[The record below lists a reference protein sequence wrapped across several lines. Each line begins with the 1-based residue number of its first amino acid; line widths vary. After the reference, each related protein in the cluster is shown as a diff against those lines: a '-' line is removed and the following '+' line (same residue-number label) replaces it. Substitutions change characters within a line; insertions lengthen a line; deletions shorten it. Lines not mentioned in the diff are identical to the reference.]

1 MRTAREQSKLTPQE
15 RNQAYQGTSCE
26 MTCGTTVCLG
36 SYAALM
42 TVIVITMSTLYHN
55 TGNCPICSEGTT
67 DCRTQIQNHLDILSV
82 DASSNDMGNKEDG
95 TCNCNTMNW
104 LGFEIFELIVLTLI
118 GIGILFVGFRCSTE
132 CKTWYQKWKQSRIDA
147 NQKKFE
153 KWKTQFD
160 STNPTTSTKGRG
172 SVHGNKSFS
181 ETKVFEHG
189 LKKPKREF
197 IEPSLATYEQGS
209 DEEQA

>member
-1 MRTAREQSKLTPQE
+1 MQE
-15 RNQAYQGTSCE
+15 RIQAYLDISLT
-26 MTCGTTVCLG
+26 MTCGATICLG

-42 TVIVITMSTLYHN
+42 TVIVIIVSSLYHN

-82 DASSNDMGNKEDG
+82 DASSNDLGKQENG

-118 GIGILFVGFRCSTE
+118 GIGILFIGFRCSTE
-132 CKTWYQKWKQSRIDA
+132 SKTWYQKWKQSRSDA
-147 NQKKFE
+147 KQKKFE
-153 KWKTQFD
+153 KWKAQME
-160 STNPTTSTKGRG
+160 STAPATTSTKGRG

-181 ETKVFEHG
+181 EIRTFEHG

-197 IEPSLATYEQGS
+197 IEPSLASYEPGS

>member
-1 MRTAREQSKLTPQE
+1 
-15 RNQAYQGTSCE
+15 
-26 MTCGTTVCLG
+26 
-36 SYAALM
+36 
-42 TVIVITMSTLYHN
+42 
-55 TGNCPICSEGTT
+55 
-67 DCRTQIQNHLDILSV
+67 
-82 DASSNDMGNKEDG
+82 
-95 TCNCNTMNW
+95 MNW

-118 GIGILFVGFRCSTE
+118 GIGILFVGFKCSTE
-132 CKTWYQKWKQSRIDA
+132 CKMWYQKWKQSRIDA

-160 STNPTTSTKGRG
+160 STNPITSTNGRG

>member
-1 MRTAREQSKLTPQE
+1 MA
-15 RNQAYQGTSCE
+15 
-26 MTCGTTVCLG
+26 CGSTVCLG

-82 DASSNDMGNKEDG
+82 DASSNDLGKEVDG

-104 LGFEIFELIVLTLI
+104 LGFEIFELIILTII
-118 GIGILFVGFRCSTE
+118 GIGILFIGFRCSTN
-132 CKTWYQKWKQSRIDA
+132 CKTWYQKWKESRREA

-153 KWKTQFD
+153 KWKAQFD
-160 STNPTTSTKGRG
+160 TTTPSTSTKGRG

-181 ETKVFEHG
+181 ETRTFEHG
-189 LKKPKREF
+189 LKKPKREI
-197 IEPSLATYEQGS
+197 IEPSLASYEPGS
-209 DEEQA
+209 DGEEA